1 MNDLKKIYT
10 VSLMAAKAE
19 ANKKVR
25 DTQNSYDLLRD
36 KDSDYAFIIKAM
48 LRLYIDSAEVY
59 NNAPSEIMFDPR
71 TILTNIK

>member
-1 MNDLKKIYT
+1 MSDLKKIYS
-10 VSLMAAKAE
+10 VSLKSAKAE

-25 DTQNSYDLLRD
+25 DTQKAYDILAN

-59 NNAPSEIMFDPR
+59 NNAPSEILFDR
-71 TILTNIK
+71 EAF